1 MGYGLIKTNIVV
13 TKTGKGITEKIEEE
27 VRAGKVK
34 ETDKVRY
41 LGMVINSEGNSKD
54 HIRQVETIKTNN
66 ISREIKAIRSKSQV
80 GSEEMKVKI
89 KLFETCLM
97 PAIIYGLEVW
107 RRSTSTKTKEISKI
121 QVSALKQ
128 ILHLSKS
135 APNIGILYE
144 TGIWPIKERIEYS
157 RMMLFHSIMNSDDE

>member
-41 LGMVINSEGNSKD
+41 LGMVINSEGSLKD
-54 HIRQVETIKTNN
+54 HIHQVETKTNN
-66 ISREIKAIRSKSQV
+66 LSREIKAIGSRSQV

-97 PAIIYGLEVW
+97 SGIIYGLEVW
-107 RRSTSTKTKEISKI
+107 ESSTATEMK
-121 QVSALKQ
+121 
-128 ILHLSKS
+128 
-135 APNIGILYE
+135 
-144 TGIWPIKERIEYS
+144 
-157 RMMLFHSIMNSDDE
+157 

>member
-1 MGYGLIKTNIVV
+1 
-13 TKTGKGITEKIEEE
+13 
-27 VRAGKVK
+27 
-34 ETDKVRY
+34 
-41 LGMVINSEGNSKD
+41 MVINSEGNLKD

-66 ISREIKAIRSKSQV
+66 ISREIKAVRSKSQV

>member
-1 MGYGLIKTNIVV
+1 
-13 TKTGKGITEKIEEE
+13 
-27 VRAGKVK
+27 
-34 ETDKVRY
+34 
-41 LGMVINSEGNSKD
+41 
-54 HIRQVETIKTNN
+54 
-66 ISREIKAIRSKSQV
+66 
-80 GSEEMKVKI
+80 MKVKK

-107 RRSTSTKTKEISKI
+107 RRSAATETKEISKI

-157 RMMLFHSIMNSDDE
+157 RMMLFHSIMNSNNERISKKIIEQQRKEKLKNTMHERVKGISKELEINIAKVGAIKKINMEETGKVQNEKQNRRKIKEGDGR